1 MNIRVMDN
9 TIHLIAKVNAL
20 ASGMI
25 SSELKKNGITGIVP
39 SHGDIIVA
47 LLRNDSLRMSELA
60 EKIGKDASTVTAL
73 IKKLNKLGYTY
84 ILQDETDKR
93 ITQVG
98 LTSEGKSLE
107 GVFWSVSERLFN
119 TQYKDIAKE
128 EIEVFRS
135 VLNQMIINFSE

>member
-1 MNIRVMDN
+1 MEMDN

-20 ASGMI
+20 SSDMI
-25 SSELKKNGITGIVP
+25 LSELKKNSISGIVT
-39 SHGDIIVA
+39 SHGDIIVS
-47 LLRNDSLRMSELA
+47 LLRNESLRMSELS

-84 ILQDETDKR
+84 SVQDETDKR
-93 ITQVG
+93 ITRVG

-107 GVFWSVSERLFN
+107 GVFQLVSEKLFN

-135 VLNQMIINFSE
+135 VLKQMVINFSK

>member
-1 MNIRVMDN
+1 MKMDN

-20 ASGMI
+20 ASDMI
-25 SSELKKNGITGIVP
+25 LSELKKNGIIGIVT
-39 SHGDIIVA
+39 SHGDIIVS
-47 LLRNDSLRMSELA
+47 LLRNESLRMSELS

-84 ILQDETDKR
+84 SMQDETDKR
-93 ITQVG
+93 ITRVG
-98 LTSEGKSLE
+98 LTREGKSLE
-107 GVFWSVSERLFN
+107 GVFQFVSEKLFN

-135 VLNQMIINFSE
+135 VLKQMVINFS

>member
-1 MNIRVMDN
+1 MEMDN
-9 TIHLIAKVNAL
+9 TINLIAKVNAL
-20 ASGMI
+20 ASDMI
-25 SSELKKNGITGIVP
+25 LSELKKNGIIGIVT
-39 SHGDIIVA
+39 SHGDIIVS
-47 LLRNDSLRMSELA
+47 LLRNESLRMSELS

-93 ITQVG
+93 ITRVG

-107 GVFWSVSERLFN
+107 GVFQFVSEKLFN

-135 VLNQMIINFSE
+135 VLKQMVINFS

>member
-1 MNIRVMDN
+1 METDN
-9 TIHLIAKVNAL
+9 TIHLLAKVNAL
-20 ASGMI
+20 ASDMI
-25 SSELKKNGITGIVP
+25 LSELKKNGINGIVT

-47 LLRNDSLRMSELA
+47 LLRNESLRMCELSK
-60 EKIGKDASTVTAL
+60 KIGKDASTVTAL
-73 IKKLNKLGYTY
+73 IKKLNKLGYTC

-93 ITQVG
+93 ITRVG

-107 GVFWSVSERLFN
+107 GVFKSVSEKLFT

-135 VLNQMIINFSE
+135 VLKRMVINFSK

>member
-1 MNIRVMDN
+1 MEMDN

-20 ASGMI
+20 ASEMI
-25 SSELKKNGITGIVP
+25 LSELKKNDIIGIVT
-39 SHGDIIVA
+39 SHGDIIVS
-47 LLRNDSLRMSELA
+47 LLRNESLRMSELS

-84 ILQDETDKR
+84 SVQDEADKR

-98 LTSEGKSLE
+98 LTSGGKALE
-107 GVFWSVSERLFN
+107 GVFEFVSEKLFN
-119 TQYKDIAKE
+119 TQYKNIEKE

-135 VLNQMIINFSE
+135 VLKQMVINFSK